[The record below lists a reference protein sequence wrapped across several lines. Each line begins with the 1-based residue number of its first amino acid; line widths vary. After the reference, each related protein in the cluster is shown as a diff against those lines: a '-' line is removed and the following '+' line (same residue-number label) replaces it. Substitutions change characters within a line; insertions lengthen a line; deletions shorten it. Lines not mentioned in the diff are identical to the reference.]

1 VLGSPGVTVPKGYLR
16 VGGRCGD
23 KRGGQ
28 GHKNNEQKQSGWR
41 GVVALTSEKS
51 FHCGGRVPGQETGAV
66 IVRTVWHGF
75 DKKSIVVTKSEK
87 YAGCGVWRV
96 FREFGFPAGHYVP

>member
-1 VLGSPGVTVPKGYLR
+1 MSRSRVVGVEWLAW
-16 VGGRCGD
+16 
-23 KRGGQ
+23 
-28 GHKNNEQKQSGWR
+28 SGWR

-66 IVRTVWHGF
+66 VVRTVWHGF